1 MSVSVIHVNA
11 LLVLKLFE
19 KSMPSCPMA
28 IHTAIPLWKAWMIK
42 AKMELKLPVYLE
54 YLLGEQDYRA
64 KKVIIPSSELI
75 KLER

>member
-1 MSVSVIHVNA
+1 
-11 LLVLKLFE
+11 
-19 KSMPSCPMA
+19 MA

-42 AKMELKLPVYLE
+42 AKMELKLPVYSE
-54 YLLGEQDYRA
+54 YLLDEQDYRA